1 MIRDSYTRYK
11 KKNKAG
17 TGSAAAKNAKDK
29 RYQQLS
35 FLDNIPE
42 HRSGGT
48 NIIASPP
55 NVTDNEDSI
64 DLDHLERESQNEHTE
79 ETETSLVLNE
89 TPIKVKR
96 FKQSDDNIINIWKE
110 RNEKRQDLIKTIVQR
125 KDDDVQLFCNYIGNV
140 LRSLPPLQKAE
151 AKRHISSVVS
161 DYEILAARIATGTE
175 RSDTLSSSY
184 YITSSEGSG
193 SSTNVSPGPTDTHHL
208 SVLGQSPVQDI
219 TGPYSPITDVQS
231 PGHVSSPEPT
241 DLRTTNQDTNDSLQ
255 DFFNL

>member
-1 MIRDSYTRYK
+1 M
-11 KKNKAG
+11 
-17 TGSAAAKNAKDK
+17 
-29 RYQQLS
+29 
-35 FLDNIPE
+35 
-42 HRSGGT
+42 
-48 NIIASPP
+48 
-55 NVTDNEDSI
+55 
-64 DLDHLERESQNEHTE
+64 
-79 ETETSLVLNE
+79 
-89 TPIKVKR
+89 
-96 FKQSDDNIINIWKE
+96 
-110 RNEKRQDLIKTIVQR
+110 IKTIVQR

-151 AKRHISSVVS
+151 AKRHLSSVVS

-208 SVLGQSPVQDI
+208 SVLGQSPVQHI

-241 DLRTTNQDTNDSLQ
+241 DLPTTNQDTNDSLQ
-255 DFFNL
+255 DFFNLCNVTASATYREPAEANTGMHLTSGSDPTPLWEFPCSQPAQATSLPHSPILTCHVTSQAIAES

>member
-1 MIRDSYTRYK
+1 MIRDSYTRYR

-29 RYQQLS
+29 RYKQLS

-48 NIIASPP
+48 NIIASPS
-55 NVTDNEDSI
+55 NVTDNEDSV
-64 DLDHLERESQNEHTE
+64 DSDHLERESQNQDTE

-96 FKQSDDNIINIWKE
+96 LKHSDDNIIKIWKE
-110 RNEKRQDLIKTIVQR
+110 RNEKRQDLMKTIIQR

-161 DYEILAARIATGTE
+161 DYEILAARITTGTE

-184 YITSSEGSG
+184 TSSPEGSE
-193 SSTNVSPGPTDTHHL
+193 SSTNVSPGPRDTHHL
-208 SVLGQSPVQDI
+208 SILGQSPVQHI
-219 TGPYSPITDVQS
+219 TDPYSPIADVQS

-241 DLRTTNQDTNDSLQ
+241 ALRTSNQDTDDSLQ